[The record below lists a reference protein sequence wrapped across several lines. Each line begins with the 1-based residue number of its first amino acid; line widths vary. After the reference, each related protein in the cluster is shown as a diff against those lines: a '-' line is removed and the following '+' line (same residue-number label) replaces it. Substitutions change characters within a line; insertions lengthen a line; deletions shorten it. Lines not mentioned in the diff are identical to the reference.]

1 MHLSYKKTE
10 KKSYAYPIYSS
21 DVTLGENV
29 NLEELG
35 RLIHQNLALTGE

>member
-1 MHLSYKKTE
+1 MILSYKKTE

-29 NLEELG
+29 NYHESK
-35 RLIHQNLALTGE
+35 LTNKF